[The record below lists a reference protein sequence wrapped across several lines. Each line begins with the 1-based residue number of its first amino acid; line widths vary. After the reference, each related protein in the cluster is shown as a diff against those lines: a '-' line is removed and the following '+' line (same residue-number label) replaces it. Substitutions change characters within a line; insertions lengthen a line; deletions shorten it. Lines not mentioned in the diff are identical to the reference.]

1 MSFKIEKIE
10 NEKEKIIMTGLIV
23 SDEYCNQ
30 IVPIFQR
37 NTEIIS
43 EIFSSFSKI
52 VCRWCLDYYKKYKK
66 APKKLIQK
74 IFDQKKEIEDID
86 QIDLIEEFL
95 TNLSD
100 NYSRQDNFN
109 EQFIID
115 QSVKYL
121 REVSIKNLELKI
133 KICRKNGNIDEAE
146 KLVNQFKE
154 INKDT
159 KNYEVVDF
167 LEDDEEIKEA
177 LYKKEDRLFK
187 LPGDLGK
194 LLGYFLRGDLIS
206 FIAPGKRGKSVVNST
221 LILMWDGSSK
231 TMGQIYQE
239 KKNEFIISL
248 NENNYK
254 LEKDR
259 IIDWIFSGRK
269 NCIKI
274 MTKTGRNIECALTH
288 PFLHFSNGWIESKN
302 LNIGD
307 FICCFDNN
315 NIFWDKI
322 EKIEDIGVQE
332 CYDIEV
338 EKNHNYISD
347 NIVSHN
353 SWYLLYCAARA
364 LLSRLRVL
372 IFSFEMTKTQII
384 KRLLQSFMGELS
396 QNDEQLDELKEVRIP
411 YFFYNEDKEKYEIKY
426 KTKVKTGLNYKEINI
441 KIKAIKDHLVKNGSL
456 KIICAPMNSMTTS
469 DISKIID
476 DMVLDGFVPDVIVS
490 DYADIT
496 LSTEKGEHRHK
507 LDDIWKGYK
516 NIALSKHIVVITATH
531 SNKSTYN
538 SDIGQGDA
546 SDDIRKMNHV
556 SMMIALD
563 QKSTEKSMGAMR
575 VGVIAHRH
583 KDFNP
588 DEKVIVLENKLI
600 GKCYLDSKHY
610 RLVDYKIIKED

>member
-52 VCRWCLDYYKKYKK
+52 VCRWCLEYYKKYKK
-66 APKKLIQK
+66 APKKFIQK

-115 QSVKYL
+115 QSIKYL

-159 KNYEVVDF
+159 KSYEVVDF

-206 FIAPGKRGKSVVNST
+206 FIAPSKRGKCVTKSSM
-221 LILMWDGSSK
+221 LLLSDGSLK
-231 TMGQIYQE
+231 TFGQIYQE
-239 KKNEFIISL
+239 KKNELIISL
-248 NENNYK
+248 NESNYK
-254 LEKDR
+254 FEEDK
-259 IIDWIFSGRK
+259 IIDWIYSGK
-269 NCIKI
+269 KKCVKIK
-274 MTKTGRNIECALTH
+274 TRTGRNIECALTH
-288 PFLHFSNGWIESKN
+288 PFLHFSKGWVETNELK
-302 LNIGD
+302 IGD
-307 FICCFDNN
+307 YICCFNEMSV
-315 NIFWDKI
+315 FWDKI
-322 EKIEDIGVQE
+322 EKIEDIGE
-332 CYDIEV
+332 EDCYDIEV
-338 EKNHNYISD
+338 EKNHNYISN

-353 SWYLLYCAARA
+353 SWYLLYCATQA
-364 LLSRLRVL
+364 LLSKLRVL
-372 IFSFEMTKTQII
+372 IFSFEMTKSQVI
-384 KRLLQSFMGELS
+384 KRLLQSFMGELKE
-396 QNDEQLDELKEVRIP
+396 NDEQLDEPIEIKIP
-411 YFFYNEDKEKYEIKY
+411 YFFYNEDKEKNEIRYRDRIKR
-426 KTKVKTGLNYKEINI
+426 GLNYN
-441 KIKAIKDHLVKNGSL
+441 KIKTKMKAVRDYLAKNGSL
-456 KIICAPMNSMTTS
+456 KIICAPMQSMTTL
-469 DISKIID
+469 DISKIAD
-476 DMVLDGFVPDVIVS
+476 DLVLEGFVPDVIIS

-496 LSTEKGEHRHK
+496 LSNITGEHRHK

-516 NIALSKHIVVITATH
+516 NIALSKHIAVITATH

-538 SDIGQGDA
+538 SDISQADA

-563 QKSTEKSMGAMR
+563 QKSTEKSMGVMR